1 MPKSTK
7 PRRADDASEKSTPK
21 KITKTVVDD
30 IEPTPDRDVF
40 IWDAGDGA
48 IKGFGIRTKPS
59 GASSYLVQ
67 YRTKEGRTRRLV
79 LGRVGVLTP
88 AEARDLA
95 SDKLKEVARGGDP
108 SAERHIARKALT
120 VNELAALYLRDG
132 PADKPNKK
140 TSSWG
145 ADRSNI
151 ERHIKPLLG
160 HRIAKSL
167 TQPDVA
173 RFQADVAAGKSKAD
187 IKTKK
192 QGRAIIKGGRGT
204 AARSLAVLGAMLQF
218 AVDRKLIPENPAKG
232 VPPYKGEKKERF
244 LSEAEV
250 ARWSDIVARMEHD
263 GRLHPSAA
271 AGLRLLVLT
280 GCRKSEI
287 MTLRWSYVD
296 FDRSCLRLPDSETR
310 EKIVHLPSAAVELL
324 SALPR
329 VSTWVLPGDRQR
341 RLVDDGHYTGLQKAW
356 ERVREQASLPG
367 LRLHDLRHSFAS
379 FAVADG
385 QSLFMVAK
393 LLGHKQTRT
402 TERYAHLAA
411 DPILAAAD
419 RTAARIKAAMGGGG
433 NVVAPDFSSRQSH
446 TNQARAKR
454 G

>member
-1 MPKSTK
+1 MPKLTK
-7 PRRADDASEKSTPK
+7 R
-21 KITKTVVDD
+21 VVDA
-30 IEPTPDRDVF
+30 IRPDRSGRDVF
-40 IWDAGDGA
+40 TWDSGDGA

-88 AEARDLA
+88 DEARDLA
-95 SDKLKEVARGGDP
+95 SDRLKEVARGGDP
-108 SAERHIARKALT
+108 SAERHIARESLN

-140 TSSWG
+140 ASSWG

-160 HRIAKSL
+160 RHIAKAL
-167 TQPDVA
+167 TQANVA
-173 RFQADVAAGKSKAD
+173 KFQADVAGGKSKAD
-187 IKTKK
+187 FKTKK
-192 QGRAIIKGGRGT
+192 HGRAIVEGGRGT

-218 AVDRKLIPENPAKG
+218 AVAHKLISENPAKG
-232 VPPYKGEKKERF
+232 VPLYKGEKKERF

-250 ARWSDIVARMEHD
+250 ARWSETVARMEHD

-280 GCRKSEI
+280 GCRNSEI
-287 MTLRWSYVD
+287 MTLQWSYVD
-296 FDRSCLRLPDSETR
+296 FYRSCLRLPDSKTG

-324 SALPR
+324 KALPR
-329 VSTWVLPGDRQR
+329 LSNWILPGDRQR
-341 RLVDDGHYTGLQKAW
+341 RLGEDGHYTGLQKAW
-356 ERVREQASLPG
+356 ERVREQAGLPG

-379 FAVADG
+379 FAVAEA

-419 RTAARIKAAMGGGG
+419 KTAARITAAMLGSAD
-433 NVVAPDFSSRQSH
+433 NVVAADFSGRRSSSKKAGS
-446 TNQARAKR
+446 NA
-454 G
+454 

>member
-1 MPKSTK
+1 MPKLTK
-7 PRRADDASEKSTPK
+7 R
-21 KITKTVVDD
+21 VVDA
-30 IEPTPDRDVF
+30 IRPDPSGRDVF
-40 IWDAGDGA
+40 TWDTGDGA

-59 GASSYLVQ
+59 GAASYLVQ
-67 YRTKEGRTRRLV
+67 YRTKEARTRRLV
-79 LGRVGVLTP
+79 LGRIGVLTP
-88 AEARDLA
+88 DEARALA
-95 SDKLKEVARGGDP
+95 GDKLKEVTRGGDP
-108 SAERHIARKALT
+108 SAERHIAREALT
-120 VNELAALYLRDG
+120 VSELAGLYLRDG

-140 TSSWG
+140 ASSWG

-160 HRIAKSL
+160 RHFAKTL
-167 TQPDVA
+167 TQVDVA
-173 RFQADVAAGKSKAD
+173 KFQADVAAGKSKAD

-192 QGRAIIKGGRGT
+192 HGRAIVEGGRGT

-218 AVDRKLIPENPAKG
+218 AVARKLIPENPAKG
-232 VPPYKGEKKERF
+232 VPLYKGEKKERF

-250 ARWSDIVARMEHD
+250 ARWADTIAQMQRD

-287 MTLRWSYVD
+287 MTLQWGYVD
-296 FDRSCLRLPDSETR
+296 FERSCLRLPDSKTR

-324 SALPR
+324 NALPR
-329 VSTWVLPGDRQR
+329 VSTWVLPGDRER
-341 RLVDDGHYTGLQKAW
+341 RVGDNGHYTGMQKAW
-356 ERVREQASLPG
+356 ERVREQAGVPG

-379 FAVADG
+379 FAVAEG

-419 RTAARIKAAMGGGG
+419 QTANRIAAAMRIGGG
-433 NVVAPDFSSRQSH
+433 NVVVPDFS
-446 TNQARAKR
+446 AKQPQHEDAAATKSGGGR
-454 G
+454 RPASQ

>member
-1 MPKSTK
+1 MPKLTK
-7 PRRADDASEKSTPK
+7 R
-21 KITKTVVDD
+21 VVDA
-30 IEPTPDRDVF
+30 IRPDPSGRDVF
-40 IWDAGDGA
+40 TWDTGDGA
-48 IKGFGIRTKPS
+48 IKGFGIRAKPS

-67 YRTKEGRTRRLV
+67 YRTREGRTRRLV

-88 AEARDLA
+88 DEARDLA

-108 SAERHIARKALT
+108 SAERHIARESLI

-140 TSSWG
+140 ASSWG

-160 HRIAKSL
+160 RHVAKAL
-167 TQPDVA
+167 TQADVA
-173 RFQADVAAGKSKAD
+173 KFQADVAAGKSRAD

-192 QGRAIIKGGRGT
+192 HGRAIVEGGRGT

-218 AVDRKLIPENPAKG
+218 AVTRKLIPENPAKG
-232 VPPYKGEKKERF
+232 VPLYKGEKKERF

-250 ARWSDIVARMEHD
+250 AQWADTMARMERD

-287 MTLRWSYVD
+287 MTLQWSYID
-296 FDRSCLRLPDSETR
+296 FERPCLRLPDSKTR

-324 SALPR
+324 KALPR
-329 VSTWVLPGDRQR
+329 VSTWVLPGDKQRQ
-341 RLVDDGHYTGLQKAW
+341 LGEDAHYTGLQKAW
-356 ERVREQASLPG
+356 ERVREDAGFPG

-419 RTAARIKAAMGGGG
+419 QTANRIAAAMRIGGD
-433 NVVAPDFSSRQSH
+433 NVVAPSFASRR
-446 TNQARAKR
+446 TREKDTGGTKRASQTPPVR
-454 G
+454 R